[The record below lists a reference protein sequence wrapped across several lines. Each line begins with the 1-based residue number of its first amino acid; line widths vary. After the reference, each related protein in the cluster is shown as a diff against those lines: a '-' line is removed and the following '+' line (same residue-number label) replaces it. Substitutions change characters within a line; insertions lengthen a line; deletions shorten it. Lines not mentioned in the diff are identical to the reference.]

1 MIRRNMTRCELKC
14 FVGGRFFQKIILYWT
29 PAYASALNLAKKLL
43 KSLFLKSFDIFYW
56 KIWTVPSKLLSIPK
70 QGTFTLKQWD
80 PFSKEKKHWP
90 LHLFMM
96 KIGNKI
102 LLQNFG
108 MQIYLY
114 DKIMYRRS
122 YLFLQA
128 LQKYKIKI

>member
-1 MIRRNMTRCELKC
+1 
-14 FVGGRFFQKIILYWT
+14 
-29 PAYASALNLAKKLL
+29 
-43 KSLFLKSFDIFYW
+43 
-56 KIWTVPSKLLSIPK
+56 
-70 QGTFTLKQWD
+70 
-80 PFSKEKKHWP
+80 
-90 LHLFMM
+90 MM

>member
-14 FVGGRFFQKIILYWT
+14 FVGGRFFQKIILN
-29 PAYASALNLAKKLL
+29 S
-43 KSLFLKSFDIFYW
+43 SLCFCSQSRKETSKISFMKSFDIFYW